1 MKYCR
6 TVFLL
11 FLLPFFCVILTSP
24 FLRSMF
30 FLSAW
35 EQLQDMETF
44 RNGNVLPIR
53 VQIPGGWNTLE
64 DDWFPLV
71 STFRADELFQ
81 EWSEEEGI
89 ELTILYN
96 FPSFSTA
103 SNQDSGGCCSHLFDP
118 ASGYYNS
125 FYGAYIV
132 RRADGS
138 PYGFTLPESKDTDA
152 KSSDIKVS
160 DALPIIN
167 MKEAALLPYF
177 DYQMLVF
184 RGFGLSTDDFRFEW
198 TVNDLNAPVSYLG
211 IGGWTRIQAELTVSG
226 ASHCAV
232 NDFRPYLPYGTP
244 NDTAQPFSVTQMYG
258 CLYGRYFPE
267 LQVTLFLYAVAS
279 DPDCVRRCDQYLL
292 SRSRIS

>member
-1 MKYCR
+1 
-6 TVFLL
+6 
-11 FLLPFFCVILTSP
+11 
-24 FLRSMF
+24 
-30 FLSAW
+30 
-35 EQLQDMETF
+35 
-44 RNGNVLPIR
+44 
-53 VQIPGGWNTLE
+53 
-64 DDWFPLV
+64 
-71 STFRADELFQ
+71 
-81 EWSEEEGI
+81 
-89 ELTILYN
+89 
-96 FPSFSTA
+96 
-103 SNQDSGGCCSHLFDP
+103 
-118 ASGYYNS
+118 
-125 FYGAYIV
+125 
-132 RRADGS
+132 
-138 PYGFTLPESKDTDA
+138 
-152 KSSDIKVS
+152 
-160 DALPIIN
+160 